1 MLITID
7 RIGSVPGSAAYEVV
21 AGTLLRAP
29 EPWKFRAEKGK
40 FFSDDKKRPEGTI
53 NDLISSEAPALLGA
67 FRELLKQAQP
77 TFPVLL
83 PAGIFRDL

>member
-21 AGTLLRAP
+21 AGTLLSAP